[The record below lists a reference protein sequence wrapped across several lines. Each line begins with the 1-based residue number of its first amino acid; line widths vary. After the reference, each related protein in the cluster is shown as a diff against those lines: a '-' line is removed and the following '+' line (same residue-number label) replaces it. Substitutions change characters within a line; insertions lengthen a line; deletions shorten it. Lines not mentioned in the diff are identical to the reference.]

1 MPART
6 SWQVTKSVWYAMF
19 MREALTRTTADRFAW
34 FWMIAEPV
42 AHVVVMV
49 LVRAFAANPRFV
61 TGAEFIPW
69 MITGLL
75 AFFLFR
81 EGLMRSL
88 GAINANKGLF
98 AYRQVKPVDPVL
110 VRCFLEGVLK
120 TFIFL
125 LFIAG
130 GALLGM
136 DIVPHDP
143 LYAIANWLLV
153 WLLGVGAGLVVS
165 AADSLIPEVG
175 RIVRIAMLPLLIISG
190 VIFPL
195 SFLPHDVLQYLLYN
209 PIVHGIENLRLSFF
223 VGYRSLNGISMMYP
237 WLCTLSLIAFGLMLH
252 IRYEKRLK
260 AQ

>member
-1 MPART
+1 
-6 SWQVTKSVWYAMF
+6 MF

-34 FWMIAEPV
+34 FWMIAEPT

-49 LVRAFAANPRFV
+49 MMRTFV
-61 TGAEFIPW
+61 MKGSLISGADFVPW

-81 EGLMRSL
+81 EGLLRSL

-98 AYRQVKPVDPVL
+98 AYRQVKPIDPVL
-110 VRCFLEGVLK
+110 VRCFIEGVLK
-120 TFIFL
+120 TFVFL

-136 DIVPHDP
+136 DIIPHDP
-143 LYAIANWLLV
+143 LGAIANWLSV

-165 AADSLIPEVG
+165 ASDSLIPEIG
-175 RIVRIAMLPLLIISG
+175 RVVRIATLPLLIISG
-190 VIFPL
+190 VLFPL
-195 SFLPHDVLQYLLYN
+195 NFLPQDIQQYLLYN
-209 PIVHGIENLRLSFF
+209 PIIHAIESLRLSFF
-223 VGYRSLNGISMMYP
+223 AGYRSLNGVSMVYL
-237 WLCTLSLIAFGLMLH
+237 WLCVLSLIAFGLILH
-252 IRYEKRLK
+252 IRYEKQLK